1 MRDVVFGLVAIVAG
15 LVFCFRGFLTMR
27 VVIPIWGAFAGF
39 SLGAGLIAEL
49 TDNRFLRTTAGWMLG
64 LGLALVFGLLAYLYY
79 EVSIVIGAGAIGF
92 VLGST
97 LMVALNV
104 TWTWVIILV
113 GVAAGALLAVAAIV
127 GDLPMIVLTVLTAL
141 GGASATVAG
150 LMLLTGTLT
159 SDDLTRP
166 SITEKV
172 DDSAAW
178 WIIYAALALFG
189 MVAQIKALDSLTM
202 SVRAEWDAE
211 RSRA

>member
-27 VVIPIWGAFAGF
+27 VIIPIWGAFAGF

-49 TDNRFLRTTAGWMLG
+49 TDSRFLQTALGWTLG
-64 LGLALVFGLLAYLYY
+64 FVLALVFGLLAYLYY

-97 LMVALNV
+97 LMVALSV
-104 TWTWVIILV
+104 TWTWVIVLV
-113 GVAAGALLAVAAIV
+113 GVAAGALLAAAAIV

-178 WIIYAALALFG
+178 WIIYAALAVFG
-189 MVAQIKALDSLTM
+189 MVAQIKALDSLTQ

-211 RSRA
+211 KSRA

>member
-1 MRDVVFGLVAIVAG
+1 MRDVVFGLVAMVAG

-49 TDNRFLRTTAGWMLG
+49 TDSRFLRTVGGWTLG
-64 LGLALVFGLLAYLYY
+64 VVLALVFGVLAYLYY
-79 EVSIVIGAGAIGF
+79 EVSIVIGAGAVGF
-92 VLGST
+92 ALGST

-104 TWTWVIILV
+104 TWTWVIVLV
-113 GVAAGALLAVAAIV
+113 GVAVGVLLALAAIV
-127 GDLPMIVLTVLTAL
+127 ADLPMIVLTVLTAL

-159 SDDLTRP
+159 ADDLTRP
-166 SITEKV
+166 AITERV

-178 WIIYAALALFG
+178 WIIYAALAIFG
-189 MVAQIKALDSLTM
+189 MVAQVRALDSLTM
-202 SVRAEWDAE
+202 SVRSEWDAE
-211 RSRA
+211 RSAA

>member
-1 MRDVVFGLVAIVAG
+1 MRDVVFGLVALVAG

-49 TDNRFLRTTAGWMLG
+49 TDNRFLRTAAGWMLG

-104 TWTWVIILV
+104 TWTWVIVLV
-113 GVAAGALLAVAAIV
+113 GVAAGALLAAAAIV

>member
-27 VVIPIWGAFAGF
+27 VIIPIWGAFAGF

-49 TDNRFLRTTAGWMLG
+49 TDSRFLQTALGWTLG
-64 LGLALVFGLLAYLYY
+64 FVLALVFGLLAYLYY
-79 EVSIVIGAGAIGF
+79 EVSIVIGAGAVGF

-97 LMVALNV
+97 LMLALHV
-104 TWTWVIILV
+104 SWTWVIVLV
-113 GVAAGALLAVAAIV
+113 GVAAGALLAMAAIV
-127 GDLPMIVLTVLTAL
+127 ADLPMIVLTVLTGL

-178 WIIYAALALFG
+178 WIIYAALAVFG
-189 MVAQIKALDSLTM
+189 MVAQIKALDSLTQ

-211 RSRA
+211 KSRA

>member
-49 TDNRFLRTTAGWMLG
+49 TDNRFLRTAAGWMLG

-104 TWTWVIILV
+104 TWTWVIVLV
-113 GVAAGALLAVAAIV
+113 GVAAGALLAAAAIM

-159 SDDLTRP
+159 ADDLTRP
-166 SITEKV
+166 SITENV
-172 DDSAAW
+172 EDSAAW

-189 MVAQIKALDSLTM
+189 MVAQIRALDSLTQ

-211 RSRA
+211 KSRA

>member
-104 TWTWVIILV
+104 TWTWVIVLV

>member
-104 TWTWVIILV
+104 TWTWVIVLV
-113 GVAAGALLAVAAIV
+113 GVAAGALLAAAAIV